1 MRFNARRFQ
10 CAGRGPGMGRI
21 AATIARCSIPERVAT
36 AVGKLTARLLIQL
49 LEVGVIMT
57 CKKQIQ
63 HNSRLAAGLAATV
76 GVASALRKQMAV

>member
-1 MRFNARRFQ
+1 
-10 CAGRGPGMGRI
+10 
-21 AATIARCSIPERVAT
+21 VAT